1 MIRRYVISVI
11 LYLAAFPVYAQP
23 VKKLATINAVSITE
37 GDYRKA
43 IAKLGPKASDLENSA
58 ALREELLNHLIDL
71 QLLVSEA
78 QSSNLDRNVDFQ
90 EKLAE
95 LKRELLAREYMN
107 TYIAKN
113 STESNLRLF
122 FEKNKERYIGKE
134 VRISHI
140 LFKEQDLSKA
150 QEVLA
155 EVQQKD
161 AIFDEMAKK
170 NSIGPSAPRG
180 GDLGF
185 VSRGKMVPEFD
196 EAAFKTEKGKI
207 YPKLV
212 KTQFGYHI
220 IKVTDVR
227 GGSAVTFEEKR
238 AELLPELKKELKT
251 ELLKSLRSKARIDID
266 EDALQNLKP

>member
-1 MIRRYVISVI
+1 MQCRQVLLVVGLFALPAS
-11 LYLAAFPVYAQP
+11 AQ
-23 VKKLATINAVSITE
+23 VLKKLATINGAPITE
-37 GDYRKA
+37 TEYRKA
-43 IAKLGPKASDLENSA
+43 AAKLGPQA
-58 ALREELLNHLIDL
+58 AELKTSTVLREELLDHLIDMH
-71 QLLVSEA
+71 LLANEA
-78 QSSNLDRNVDFQ
+78 EATNLDRSADFQ

-113 STESNLRLF
+113 STEANLRLY
-122 FEKNKERYIGKE
+122 FEKNKERYTGKE

-140 LFKEQDLSKA
+140 LFKEQDLPKA

-161 AIFDEMAKK
+161 ALFDEMAKK
-170 NSIGPSAPRG
+170 NSIGPSGPRG

-185 VSRGKMVPEFD
+185 VSRGKMVPEFE
-196 EAAFKTEKGKI
+196 EASFKTEKGKI

-227 GGSAVTFEEKR
+227 GGAAVTYEEKR
-238 AELLPELKKELKT
+238 TELLPEFKKDLKVQLLKT
-251 ELLKSLRSKARIDID
+251 LRTKARIDIN
-266 EDALQNLKP
+266 EDALQEFKP